1 MNATLTTDPRTA
13 APLAKDLPAHL
24 QVPKE
29 FPPFNLVRLLSTVF
43 QPIEGLRIALL
54 IDLEHTEDME
64 NFRFLRNPEL
74 SVQRYAYNIF
84 YRGLHEGG
92 MKELG
97 LTGGDMFAYK
107 VTGGSNLDLPDTAV
121 DVNGKEVNLAEAVYT
136 KYDLILCITT
146 YSATAPI
153 TAHAKKYGFRGSTMH
168 GLNEMILSTGLSV
181 DYKMV
186 SANAEKLRLQL
197 TRSDWIEID
206 FETLGKT
213 YTLRLVL
220 EGQEAQKSHGLC
232 HGTQPDIA
240 NLPAGEVYFVPKS
253 AEGYFPRHFED
264 GTLGL
269 LRVEKG
275 RIVEFSLLKGR
286 QETIDE
292 FEALVKS
299 DPVTGEIGELGFG
312 TQLLPVSM
320 RDIQDEKILG
330 TIHVATGRSDHLGGH
345 LTPDLFAES
354 KHATHDDILFAPHK
368 TPEINVKEARMKR
381 GDQQEIILRNYVP
394 SEYFGGVL
402 R

>member
-1 MNATLTTDPRTA
+1 MNATLAEPPASTTPA
-13 APLAKDLPAHL
+13 ELPPHL
-24 QVPKE
+24 QIPRSFPE
-29 FPPFNLVRLLSTVF
+29 FSLTRLLGTVF
-43 QPIEGLRIALL
+43 NPIKGLRIAFL
-54 IDLEHTEDME
+54 IDLDNTADME

-92 MKELG
+92 MEELG
-97 LTGGDMFAYK
+97 LSGGEMFAYK
-107 VTGGSNLDLPDTAV
+107 VTGGSNLDLPDTCV
-121 DVNGKEVNLAEAVYT
+121 DVHGKEHLLADAVYT
-136 KYDLILCITT
+136 KYDLVLCITT
-146 YSATAPI
+146 FSATAPI

-168 GLNEMILSTGLSV
+168 GLNETILRTGLSV
-181 DYKMV
+181 DYNMV
-186 SANAEKLRLQL
+186 SANAEKLRKQL
-197 TRSDWIEID
+197 TRADWVEID
-206 FETLGKT
+206 FEIEGKV
-213 YTLRLVL
+213 YTLRLDL

-240 NLPAGEVYFVPKS
+240 NLPAGEVYFVPRG
-253 AEGYFPRHFED
+253 ANGYFPRHFED
-264 GTLGL
+264 GTIGL

-275 RIVEFSLLKGR
+275 RVVEFKLLKGR

-292 FEALVKS
+292 YEELVRT

-312 TQLLPVSM
+312 TQLLPVSG

-381 GDQQEIILRNYVP
+381 GDQHEVILRDYVP
-394 SEYFGGVL
+394 TEYFGGVL
-402 R
+402 RA

>member
-1 MNATLTTDPRTA
+1 MNSTLAEPAPAATSPA
-13 APLAKDLPAHL
+13 DLPAHL
-24 QVPKE
+24 QVPDS
-29 FPPFNLVRLLSTVF
+29 FPPFDLIRLLSTVF
-43 QPIEGLRIALL
+43 KPIEGLRIAFL
-54 IDLEHTEDME
+54 IDLDNPADME

-74 SVQRYAYNIF
+74 SVQRYAYNVF

-92 MKELG
+92 MEKLG
-97 LTGGDMFAYK
+97 LHGGEMFAYK
-107 VTGGSNLDLPDTAV
+107 ITGGSNLDLPDTAYNV
-121 DVNGKEVNLAEAVYT
+121 QGEEIDLVETVY
-136 KYDLILCITT
+136 KPYDLVLCITT
-146 YSATAPI
+146 FSATAPI

-168 GLNEMILSTGLSV
+168 GLNETIMRTGLSV
-181 DYKMV
+181 DYNMV

-197 TRSDWIEID
+197 TRSDWVEID

-213 YTLRLVL
+213 YTLHLDL
-220 EGQEAQKSHGLC
+220 GGQEAQKSHGLC
-232 HGTQPDIA
+232 HGTEPDIA
-240 NLPAGEVYFVPKS
+240 NLPAGEVYFVPRS
-253 AEGYFPRHFED
+253 AHGYFPRHFED

-292 FEALVKS
+292 FEALVKT

-312 TQLLPVSM
+312 TQLLPVSG

-381 GDQQEIILRNYVP
+381 GDQQEIILRNYIP

-402 R
+402 RP